1 MEIYTPQE
9 VAEISKAYSDIEYHL
24 QILTYRGLPCHMMIE
39 AERDRIASQLERI
52 PLSIQKILKI
62 EDLVSRVDMGIE
74 EWREKQRIKYGGLKR
89 A

>member
-1 MEIYTPQE
+1 
-9 VAEISKAYSDIEYHL
+9 
-24 QILTYRGLPCHMMIE
+24 MMIE